1 MLVHFGL
8 HSFDTFFR
16 YCFDPTIVSNR
27 SNATPSQ
34 PNMVSFSTSTS
45 PDLLPTRTIVTYD
58 KSIQTTP
65 SLFPPSPSTGTSTST
80 DDPNSIAGGV
90 GRENSDEMRARI
102 IAELEEERI
111 KLDAEIEVE
120 KRSAQI
126 ENEAL
131 IKAGLSAPLLSS
143 VLSSPPFLDFL
154 ESSSKIVQRAL
165 GDSYDY
171 LRDYSIGTAEEG
183 EAETNGAKVR
193 LLGAWY
199 DETWGKGRSVTGV
212 DWSPKVGRLAH
223 LFALPGLPVLRRF
236 WLTVSRTLRGVVQ

>member
-1 MLVHFGL
+1 M
-8 HSFDTFFR
+8 
-16 YCFDPTIVSNR
+16 I
-27 SNATPSQ
+27 
-34 PNMVSFSTSTS
+34 SFSTSTS
-45 PDLLPTRTIVTYD
+45 PDLLPSRPKVTYD

-65 SLFPPSPSTGTSTST
+65 SLFPLSPSTGTSTT
-80 DDPNSIAGGV
+80 PDDPNPNSKAGGA

-111 KLDAEIEVE
+111 KLDAEIEME
-120 KRSAQI
+120 KRAAQV

-131 IKAGLSAPLLSS
+131 IKAGLSAPVLSS

-183 EAETNGAKVR
+183 EGETSGAKVR

-199 DETWGKGRSVTGV
+199 EESWGKGRSVTGV
-212 DWSPKVGRLAH
+212 DWSPKAGCPRP
-223 LFALPGLPVLRRF
+223 ALGASVDY
-236 WLTVSRTLRGVVQ
+236 